1 MDKTAQAARQARL
14 AQALRTNL
22 RRRKSADAIRSAD
35 RDDADPSDSGEPPQP
50 APSQAE
56 PKSEF

>member
-22 RRRKSADAIRSAD
+22 RRRKSADAPKGVEHG
-35 RDDADPSDSGEPPQP
+35 DDAPADEADARDLQASDADLAG
-50 APSQAE
+50 
-56 PKSEF
+56 